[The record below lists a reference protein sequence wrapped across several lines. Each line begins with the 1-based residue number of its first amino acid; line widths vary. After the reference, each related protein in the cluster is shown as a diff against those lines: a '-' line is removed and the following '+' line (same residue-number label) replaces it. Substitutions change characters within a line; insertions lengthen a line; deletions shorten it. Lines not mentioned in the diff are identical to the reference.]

1 MMVDDD
7 SAESVYHRV
16 AAAIC
21 ARRKPIPP
29 PPLSLVREGL
39 RLAWLGDGGE
49 TYQIGQPIK
58 DNQLWTTKTKC
69 SHAWECW
76 WAGAKAALPPCRKPR
91 DPIPVLVN
99 NLNVLVAILSEEALP
114 T

>member
-1 MMVDDD
+1 MVDDD

-21 ARRKPIPP
+21 ARRKRLPSP
-29 PPLSLVREGL
+29 PPLLIREGL
-39 RLAWLGDGGE
+39 RLAWIGDGGE
-49 TYQIGQPIK
+49 TYQIGQSVIDSHLLP
-58 DNQLWTTKTKC
+58 TKAQC
-69 SHAWECW
+69 SYAWECW
-76 WAGAKAALPPCRKPR
+76 WVGAKITLPPCRKPR